1 MSQSARVVSGTA
13 AFALAVAACAVT
25 VAQSPPPAEQFIVGF
40 SDPSRPG
47 RITLDL
53 IHGGVTVRGSNRTDV
68 AIIAR
73 SPEERPRPNTRSQ
86 SGVRGPNPNPS
97 PGGTRNGNDT
107 SGLRRL
113 AQPAGFSVEEERN
126 ELTID
131 VDNVTRAIDFELL
144 VPTRTN
150 LTLEV
155 VNGGN
160 IVIENVEGE
169 LEIENTNGGITLTNV
184 AGTVI
189 ANTTNGS
196 VTARMTSLAAK
207 RPMAFTSLNGN
218 VDVTLPASARAS
230 LRMRSDMGDVLSDFD
245 VQLRPGPPAT
255 VTDNRRGGGRFQIEV
270 NKSIHGT
277 INGGGPEI
285 EMRTFNG
292 NIFLRKGQ

>member
-1 MSQSARVVSGTA
+1 MLQSTRLVRGA
-13 AFALAVAACAVT
+13 AALALAATAYAVT
-25 VAQSPPPAEQFIVGF
+25 GAQSPPPDQFIVTL
-40 SDPSRPG
+40 SDPSRPA
-47 RITLDL
+47 RVNLDL
-53 IHGGVTVRGSNRTDV
+53 VHGAVTVRGSNRTDM

-73 SPEERPRPNTRSQ
+73 PREERPRRG
-86 SGVRGPNPNPS
+86 SGN
-97 PGGTRNGNDT
+97 T

-113 AQPAGFSVEEERN
+113 SQPAGFSVEEDRN

-131 VDNVTRAIDFELL
+131 IDNVNRAVDFELL

-150 LTLEV
+150 LKLEV

-160 IVIENVEGE
+160 IVIENVDGE
-169 LEIENTNGGITLTNV
+169 LELENTNGGITLTNV

-189 ANTTNGS
+189 ANTTNGN
-196 VTARMTSLAAK
+196 VTARMTSMAAK

-230 LRMRSDMGDVLSDFD
+230 LQLRSDMGEVLSDFD
-245 VQLRPGPPAT
+245 VQLRPAPAAT
-255 VTDNRRGGGRFQIEV
+255 VSDNRRGGGRFQIEV
-270 NKSIHGT
+270 NKSIYGT

-292 NIFLRKGQ
+292 NVFLRKGQ